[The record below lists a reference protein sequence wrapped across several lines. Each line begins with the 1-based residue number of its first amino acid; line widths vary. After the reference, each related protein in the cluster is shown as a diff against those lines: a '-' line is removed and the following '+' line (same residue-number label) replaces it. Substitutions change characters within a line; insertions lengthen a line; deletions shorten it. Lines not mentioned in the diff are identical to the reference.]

1 MSTGAMT
8 ELAAPMPLPGA
19 PSLRRVLGACAAG
32 LVLLPLSAGLAY
44 ALAGLNVPFALALAG
59 GIGLIALLLL
69 AIRNYEL
76 TVAIGL
82 LLMGVVR
89 FEPAPPDI
97 VFAVVMIV
105 AALTGRFHVR
115 RVPLLLRWVIA
126 SLLTINLLSMIDA
139 VSATEA
145 TRFLLITVY
154 LAIFAMWLIGYVD
167 RPSRARLVIVT
178 WLAIGLLSAVLS
190 VLALYMPL
198 PGREVILGNV
208 DNAERASGFFKDPNV
223 FGPFLVPIALIL
235 LEQRLVPK
243 VPRLLHM
250 RAATSWLALF
260 ALTLGV
266 LFSYSR
272 AAWANFAIGVVIM
285 LAALSLRRRGASR
298 ALRALVLLVFVAG
311 VTVVVLSATG
321 SIGFFEHRAQVQ
333 GYDTQ
338 RFAAQSFGWQ
348 LGWTHPV
355 GVGPGQFVYYS
366 PTIATHSTFVRVF
379 AEQGFIGLA
388 VLIVLLLSTLV
399 LALRNVVV
407 GANTWGIGSTALL
420 GAWCGVILNSVVVD
434 TLHWR
439 HLWVLV
445 ALIWAVAAR
454 SYAQAPD
461 RGGGSRRVAARRPRR
476 RVRERAFA
484 PPTIVQPQAT
494 SAPWT

>member
-1 MSTGAMT
+1 MT

-19 PSLRRVLGACAAG
+19 PSLRRALRLLAAG

-59 GIGLIALLLL
+59 GIGLIALLFLT
-69 AIRNYEL
+69 IRHYEL
-76 TVAIGL
+76 TIALGL

-97 VFAVVMIV
+97 VFSLVMLV
-105 AALTGRFHVR
+105 AAITGRFHISRAPV
-115 RVPLLLRWVIA
+115 VLRWVIA
-126 SLLTINLLSMIDA
+126 TLLAINLLSVIDA
-139 VSATEA
+139 VSVTEA

-154 LAIFAMWLIGYVD
+154 LAIFAVWLTAYVD
-167 RPSRARLVIVT
+167 RPSRARLVVVT
-178 WLAIGLLSAVLS
+178 WLAIGVLSAVLS

-208 DNAERASGFFKDPNV
+208 DNGERASGFFKDPNV

-243 VPRLLHM
+243 IPRLLNL
-250 RAATSWLALF
+250 RAATSWLALL

-311 VTVVVLSATG
+311 VTVLVLSATG

-338 RFAAQSFGWQ
+338 RFSAQSFGLQ

-355 GVGPGQFVYYS
+355 GIGPGQFVHYS

-379 AEQGFIGLA
+379 AEQGFLGLA
-388 VLIVLLLSTLV
+388 VLIALLLSTLV

-407 GANTWGIGSTALL
+407 GADTWGIGSTALL
-420 GAWCGVILNSVVVD
+420 GAWCGVIFNSVVVD

-439 HLWVLV
+439 HLWVLL
-445 ALIWAVAAR
+445 ALIWAAAAR
-454 SYAQAPD
+454 GSLRAPD
-461 RGGGSRRVAARRPRR
+461 PGAASRRPAGRRRPPRPVTRR
-476 RVRERAFA
+476 AHA
-484 PPTIVQPQAT
+484 PPTIVQPQTT
-494 SAPWT
+494 SAPWA

>member
-1 MSTGAMT
+1 MSRRAIT
-8 ELAAPMPLPGA
+8 ELDAPMPLPGA
-19 PSLRRVLGACAAG
+19 PSLRGVLRAWAAG

-44 ALAGLNVPFALALAG
+44 ALAGLNVPLALALAG

-69 AIRNYEL
+69 TIRNYEL

-97 VFAVVMIV
+97 VFALVMVV
-105 AALTGRFHVR
+105 AAITGRFHLR
-115 RVPLLLRWVIA
+115 RVPLLLRWLIA
-126 SLLTINLLSMIDA
+126 MLLGINLLSLIDA
-139 VSATEA
+139 VSITEA

-154 LAIFAMWLIGYVD
+154 LAIFAMWLAAYID
-167 RPSRARLVIVT
+167 RPSRARLVVVT
-178 WLAIGLLSAVLS
+178 WLAIAVLSAVLS
-190 VLALYMPL
+190 VLALYLPL
-198 PGREVILGNV
+198 PFRNVILGNV
-208 DNAERASGFFKDPNV
+208 DNGERASGFFKDPNV
-223 FGPFLVPIALIL
+223 FGPFLVPIALLL

-243 VPRLLHM
+243 VPRRFTLPAM
-250 RAATSWLALF
+250 TSWLALR

-272 AAWANFAIGVVIM
+272 AAWANPAIGVVIL
-285 LAALSLRRRGASR
+285 LAAPGRRRRGASR
-298 ALRALVLLVFVAG
+298 ALRAMLLLVFLAG
-311 VTVVVLSATG
+311 VTMVVLSATG

-338 RFAAQSFGWQ
+338 RFSAQSFGWQ

-355 GVGPGQFVYYS
+355 GIGAGQFVYYS
-366 PTIATHSTFVRVF
+366 PTIATHSAFVRVF
-379 AEQGFIGLA
+379 AEQGFLGLA
-388 VLIVLLLSTLV
+388 LLIALLLSTLV

-420 GAWCGVILNSVVVD
+420 GAWCGVIFNSVVVD

-445 ALIWAVAAR
+445 ALIWAAAAR
-454 SYAQAPD
+454 GYAQSPD
-461 RGGGSRRVAARRPRR
+461 RAGRSRRLVARRR
-476 RVRERAFA
+476 RVPPRALA